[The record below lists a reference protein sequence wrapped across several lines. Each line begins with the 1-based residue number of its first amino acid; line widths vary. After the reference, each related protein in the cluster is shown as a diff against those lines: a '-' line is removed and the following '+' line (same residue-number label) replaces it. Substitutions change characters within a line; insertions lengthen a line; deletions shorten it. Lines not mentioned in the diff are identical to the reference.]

1 MLFLWYYS
9 TYLNMQLF
17 QRLNDPYDPE
27 GALSRLSF
35 ELCLPLRNLSNP
47 VYQYICTHT
56 HTHTHTYIYII
67 DTIVTCNLA
76 NRVLCVHRA
85 LHPEVMMNVLLAFGK
100 FIFGRYLRAPSMTS
114 SCVAMQQGSQ
124 SQHSQALSGE
134 KDGENQWWEKSFT
147 IGHAKTE
154 WKLNSCE
161 DRTGRRMAPVVS
173 IPSHCEKWWMGILT
187 AEVVQVEGWLLADGR
202 SMLSQVLE
210 ICGCRV
216 CVWYIHVYIYIYIYF
231 YIYTNTSAQS
241 HTHTAYMHDH
251 AYTYMIII
259 YIYI

>member
-1 MLFLWYYS
+1 MIHMIRRVHYRDFH
-9 TYLNMQLF
+9 LNCACPSAIFPIPFTNM
-17 QRLNDPYDPE
+17 
-27 GALSRLSF
+27 
-35 ELCLPLRNLSNP
+35 
-47 VYQYICTHT
+47 THT
-56 HTHTHTYIYII
+56 HSHIYILLY
-67 DTIVTCNLA
+67 TIITYNLA
-76 NRVLCVHRA
+76 NRVLCFHRA
-85 LHPEVMMNVLLAFGK
+85 SHPEVMMNVLLAFGK

-124 SQHSQALSGE
+124 LQHSQALSGE

-216 CVWYIHVYIYIYIYF
+216 CVWYIHV
-231 YIYTNTSAQS
+231 
-241 HTHTAYMHDH
+241 
-251 AYTYMIII
+251 
-259 YIYI
+259 